1 MMSCCASRMSWCASS
16 PGSHD
21 TTATKPVARTT
32 ATKPVAR
39 ARAQVKKLKSE
50 FAKFL
55 MPLIEEFVA
64 DYMPTHQG
72 AAVEDLVEEL
82 ARRWGLKPDKLWEFE
97 APPGVFVFLLAK
109 ALSAKRD
116 EWLRKQLEARAEE
129 EEMYRDVVHFTWCSF
144 FQRPDFVFWWSSY

>member
-1 MMSCCASRMSWCASS
+1 MSCCASRMSWCASS

-21 TTATKPVARTT
+21 TT

-82 ARRWGLKPDKLWEFE
+82 ARRWDSTPTRCG
-97 APPGVFVFLLAK
+97 
-109 ALSAKRD
+109 SSR
-116 EWLRKQLEARAEE
+116 R
-129 EEMYRDVVHFTWCSF
+129 
-144 FQRPDFVFWWSSY
+144 RPA